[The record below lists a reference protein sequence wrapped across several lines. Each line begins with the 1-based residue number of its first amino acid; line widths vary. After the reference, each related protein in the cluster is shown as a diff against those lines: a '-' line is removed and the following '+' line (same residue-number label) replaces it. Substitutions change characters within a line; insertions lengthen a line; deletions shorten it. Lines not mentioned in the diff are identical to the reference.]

1 MQGKNKYV
9 YVVIGAYNEPC
20 KAFSSQQKANDYA
33 IWLEL
38 YRKKQHFDD
47 VKIKIIKL
55 CLE

>member
-1 MQGKNKYV
+1 MQVKNKYV

-20 KAFSSQQKANDYA
+20 KAFTSQLKANDYA
-33 IWLEL
+33 LWLEF
-38 YRKKQHFDD
+38 YRKKQNFDD